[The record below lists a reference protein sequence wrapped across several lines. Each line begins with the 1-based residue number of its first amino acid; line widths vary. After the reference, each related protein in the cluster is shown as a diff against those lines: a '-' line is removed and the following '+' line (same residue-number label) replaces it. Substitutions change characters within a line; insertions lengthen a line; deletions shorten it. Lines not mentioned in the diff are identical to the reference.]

1 MFSLIKEI
9 NTKLMPIKNFIND
22 LKLINID
29 TKELEKY
36 DSSYK
41 INAYDILDEKGYFI
55 DNLYEVVDSEGN
67 ALAYYKDENY
77 KIIKNK

>member
-1 MFSLIKEI
+1 MIKEI
-9 NTKLMPIKNFIND
+9 NTKLMPINKFIND
-22 LKLINID
+22 LRLINID

>member
-1 MFSLIKEI
+1 MFTLIKEM
-9 NTKLMPIKNFIND
+9 NTKLMSINKFIND

-41 INAYDILDEKGYFI
+41 INAYDILDGKGYFI
-55 DNLYEVVDSEGN
+55 DNLYEVVDYKGN
-67 ALAYYKDENY
+67 IVAYYKDENY
-77 KIIKNK
+77 KIIKK

>member
-1 MFSLIKEI
+1 MIKEI

-22 LKLINID
+22 LRLINID

>member
-1 MFSLIKEI
+1 M
-9 NTKLMPIKNFIND
+9 NTKLMPINKFINN

-36 DSSYK
+36 DSNYK

-67 ALAYYKDENY
+67 ALAYYKDKNY

>member
-1 MFSLIKEI
+1 MIKEM
-9 NTKLMPIKNFIND
+9 NTKLMPINKFIND

-36 DSSYK
+36 DSNYK

-55 DNLYEVVDSEGN
+55 DNLYEVVDDRN
-67 ALAYYKDENY
+67 NIVAYYKDKNY

>member
-1 MFSLIKEI
+1 
-9 NTKLMPIKNFIND
+9 MPINKFIND
-22 LKLINID
+22 LRLINID

>member
-1 MFSLIKEI
+1 MIKEI

>member
-1 MFSLIKEI
+1 
-9 NTKLMPIKNFIND
+9 MPIKKFIND
-22 LKLINID
+22 LRLINID
-29 TKELEKY
+29 TKKLEKY

>member
-1 MFSLIKEI
+1 MIKEM
-9 NTKLMPIKNFIND
+9 NTKLMPINKFINN

-36 DSSYK
+36 DSNYK